1 LNKFP
6 EFSSLRARTTRASGL
21 LILIFTTACLAVS
34 RQEPNSDVAGPNY
47 IPTIEPTETVDVL
60 ASDSAGLSV
69 VVKDVS
75 VPFNPIIGV
84 IIPNLASPRTMVV
97 SGEILEGIRVALDV
111 FGKKNE
117 RIVVPELVVISK
129 GDQVKGVM
137 EALREL
143 SDSQIVGVVALLQDE
158 VMLELSSRY
167 ENSVPIISPISSSI
181 TPDVQNM
188 FSLASVDPGV
198 ARILAQQAFS
208 SGLSTAAIV
217 HSQNLESTLEA
228 QMFTVAFQELGGSVL
243 GSFEYPV
250 GSTFFEEQLRAV
262 EAIMPDVLFLPVPLG
277 DIELIAPQVT
287 FFGLDSLGIR
297 VFGTAGWSEEEVL
310 NVVDTRHTDGVV
322 TASPFPLGEVL
333 SSYQEFL
340 SAYGDIYQRTLPSL
354 IPALG
359 YDAASILLEGIKSGA
374 QTSEEIQEILGGLTN
389 LPGATGLLSIKDGR
403 VARKYFVTCLQDRKK
418 TELFPHQS
426 SQPILMPPLPD
437 PETDSIPEDA
447 PDRIMGFK
455 CSDSEL

>member
-1 LNKFP
+1 MNKFP

-75 VPFNPIIGV
+75 VPFNPIIGA
-84 IIPNLASPRTMVV
+84 IIPSLASPRAMVV

-137 EALREL
+137 EALEEL
-143 SDSQIVGVVALLQDE
+143 SNSQIVGVVALLQDE
-158 VMLELSSRY
+158 VMLELSGRY